1 MRVSSVV
8 MVPGLVW
15 TAEAP
20 PGHLVTWAHSS
31 QVSGRHRSRHCRS
44 RQEIQRQD
52 VRPQHHH
59 HDGQQKHGYMM
70 KAARMAE
77 ETIKKQIRYVRI
89 FVFVTNNF
97 VIYHSTKIDTLL
109 MYMCTMYHWTLLL
122 PRSGLRLCPDQPTS
136 ILISSDS
143 SGGSYLHNN

>member
-1 MRVSSVV
+1 MN
-8 MVPGLVW
+8 
-15 TAEAP
+15 
-20 PGHLVTWAHSS
+20 
-31 QVSGRHRSRHCRS
+31 
-44 RQEIQRQD
+44 
-52 VRPQHHH
+52 
-59 HDGQQKHGYMM
+59 
-70 KAARMAE
+70 AARMAE
-77 ETIKKQIRYVRI
+77 DAIRIRIRYVRF

-109 MYMCTMYHWTLLL
+109 MYMCTMAMYHWTLLL